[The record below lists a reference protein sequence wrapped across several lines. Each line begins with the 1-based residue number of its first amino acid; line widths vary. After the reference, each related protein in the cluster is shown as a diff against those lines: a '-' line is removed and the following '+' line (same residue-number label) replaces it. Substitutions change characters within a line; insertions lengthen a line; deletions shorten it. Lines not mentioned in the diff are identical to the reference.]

1 MRTNRIMLT
10 LCLLLASVLGT
21 NAQTDSHWQ
30 CDIHGFEYD
39 MAAYFQ
45 LEKDNA
51 VITDYADYE
60 VAAFVGDE
68 CRGVAEFLSE
78 EVSAGSQI
86 QYGYIRIRSNTTAGE
101 TVTFKV
107 YQRSTEKTFYVTE
120 TVAFESLA
128 LEGMPS
134 SPKILHLADVMPG
147 DVNGDG
153 KVNSVDFSM
162 MVDKILQIEN
172 DAFIDAAGDLDSDG
186 KINSVD
192 LSLLINLIL
201 KIV

>member
-1 MRTNRIMLT
+1 MMIMSTNRILLT
-10 LCLLLASVLGT
+10 LCLLATSVLGLH
-21 NAQTDSHWQ
+21 AQADAHWQ

-45 LEKDNA
+45 LGKDNA

-60 VAAFVGDE
+60 VAAFVGNE

-78 EVSAGSQI
+78 DQI
-86 QYGYIRIRSNTTAGE
+86 QYGYIRIRSNKTTGE

-107 YQRSTEKTFYVTE
+107 YQPSTGKTLFVTE
-120 TVAFESLA
+120 TIAFESLV

-134 SPKILHLADVMPG
+134 SPKILHLADVLMG
-147 DVNGDG
+147 DVNGDE
-153 KVNSVDFSM
+153 KVNSVDLSL

-172 DAFIDAAGDLDSDG
+172 DGFIDAAADLNNDG

-201 KIV
+201 KIE

>member
-1 MRTNRIMLT
+1 MMIMRTNRIMLI
-10 LCLLLASVLGT
+10 LCLLVTSVLGLYAQT
-21 NAQTDSHWQ
+21 NAHWQ
-30 CDIHGFEYD
+30 CDIRGFEYD

-51 VITDYADYE
+51 VITDYSDYE

-78 EVSAGSQI
+78 AQI
-86 QYGYIRIRSNTTAGE
+86 QYGYIRIRSNKTTGE

-107 YQRSTEKTFYVTE
+107 YQPSTGKTLFVTE
-120 TVAFESLA
+120 TIAFESLV

-134 SPKILHLADVMPG
+134 SPKILHLADVLMG
-147 DVNGDG
+147 DVNGDE
-153 KVNSVDFSM
+153 KVNSVDLSL

-172 DAFIDAAGDLDSDG
+172 DGFIDAAGDLNNDG

-201 KIV
+201 KIE

>member
-1 MRTNRIMLT
+1 MMIMRTNKIILT
-10 LCLLLASVLGT
+10 LCLLVASVLGLYAQT
-21 NAQTDSHWQ
+21 NAHWQ
-30 CDIHGFEYD
+30 YDTRGFEYD

-45 LEKDNA
+45 LGKDNA

-60 VAAFVGDE
+60 VAAFVGNE

-78 EVSAGSQI
+78 DQI
-86 QYGYIRIRSNTTAGE
+86 QYGYIRIRSNKTTGE

-107 YQRSTEKTFYVTE
+107 YQPSTGKTLFVTE
-120 TVAFESLA
+120 TIAFESLV
-128 LEGMPS
+128 LEGLPS
-134 SPKILHLADVMPG
+134 SPKILHLADVLMG
-147 DVNGDG
+147 DVNGDE
-153 KVNSVDFSM
+153 KVNSVDLSL

-172 DAFIDAAGDLDSDG
+172 DGFIDAAADLNNDG

-201 KIV
+201 KIE

>member
-1 MRTNRIMLT
+1 M
-10 LCLLLASVLGT
+10 CLLATSVLGMY
-21 NAQTDSHWQ
+21 AQADAHWQ
-30 CDIHGFEYD
+30 YDIRGFEYD

-45 LEKDNA
+45 LGIDNA

-78 EVSAGSQI
+78 GEV
-86 QYGYIRIRSNTTAGE
+86 QYGYIRMRSNKTTGE

-107 YQRSTEKTFYVTE
+107 YQPSTGKTFFVTE

-147 DVNGDG
+147 DVNGDE
-153 KVNSVDFSM
+153 KVNSVDFSL

-172 DAFIDAAGDLDSDG
+172 EAFIDAAGDLDNDG

-201 KIV
+201 KIE

>member
-39 MAAYFQ
+39 MATYFQ
-45 LEKDNA
+45 LGKDNA

-78 EVSAGSQI
+78 DQI
-86 QYGYIRIRSNTTAGE
+86 QYGYIRIRSNKTTGE

-107 YQRSTEKTFYVTE
+107 YQPSTGKTLFVTE
-120 TVAFESLA
+120 TIAFESLV

-134 SPKILHLADVMPG
+134 SPKILHLADVLMG
-147 DVNGDG
+147 DVNGDE
-153 KVNSVDFSM
+153 KVNSVDLSL

-172 DAFIDAAGDLDSDG
+172 DGFIDAAGDLNNDG

-201 KIV
+201 KIE